1 MENLLSV
8 KIEKFKNID
17 LIELKL
23 PMEAGLYALTG
34 VNGIG
39 KSTIM
44 TVISKVIRKS
54 AFDVFQPQ
62 DYSADSKITISYNN
76 ISNVWM
82 RRGHSWRCNVKENI
96 SLKGF
101 YEGSIIHGMR
111 FSDANYDTLLKAEK
125 VKDFFLT
132 KADSFVADNLSYIIH
147 GNNDYYRDLKRI
159 KNRQLA
165 QMQEFKG
172 IPYFIDGKN
181 GKVNQFCMSTGENML
196 ISLLH
201 MLNVVIARNEKPD
214 KVRLILIDEIE
225 LALHPVAI
233 NRLVD
238 FLQKL
243 SKEYNLAIYFSSHSI
258 ELIRKILPSHIFHLQ
273 KEDGKISVVNPC
285 YPSYA
290 TRDIYQHSGYDHL
303 ILVED
308 VLAKYIIE
316 SIIDNESLYRSKL
329 INIMPVGGW
338 KNVLR
343 MQDELCRSNI
353 LGVGTKIISILDG
366 DVECDFHRDF
376 TTKGIYTNL
385 IVNFLPIQSLEKY
398 LYDKIILNC
407 DSEFCKEVGDRFFK
421 VKSLKQIVDTF
432 VKKGDNKAF
441 YNYLI
446 KNLNEQGIEEHIFVT
461 KICEMIYKKE
471 NMDKIISFLQNILK
485 D

>member
-1 MENLLSV
+1 MGDILNI
-8 KIEKFKNID
+8 KIEKLKNID
-17 LIELKL
+17 SIELNL

-62 DYSADSKITISYNN
+62 DYSIDSKITISYDG

-82 RRGHSWRCNVKENI
+82 RRGHSWNCNEKEKI
-96 SLKGF
+96 SLNGF

-125 VKDFFLT
+125 VKDSFLT
-132 KADSFVADNLSYIIH
+132 KADNFVIDNLSYIIH
-147 GNNDYYRDLKRI
+147 GNNDNYRNLKRI

-165 QMQEFKG
+165 QVQEFKG

-201 MLNVVIARNEKPD
+201 MLNVVIAIKGKLDN
-214 KVRLILIDEIE
+214 VRLILIDEIE

-243 SKEYNLAIYFSSHSI
+243 AKEYNLAIYFSSHSI
-258 ELIRKILPSHIFHLQ
+258 ELIRKISPSHIFHLQ
-273 KEDGKISVVNPC
+273 KEDGKIAVVNPC

-290 TRDIYQHSGYDHL
+290 TRDVYQHSGYDYL

-308 VLAKYIIE
+308 ILAKYIIE

-338 KNVLR
+338 ENVLR
-343 MQDELCRSNI
+343 MQDELCRSN
-353 LGVGTKIISILDG
+353 LAGVGTKIVSILDG
-366 DVECDFHRDF
+366 DVQNEFRQKF
-376 TTKGIYTNL
+376 SSKGIYKNMA
-385 IVNFLPIQSLEKY
+385 VNFLPIQSLEKY
-398 LYDKIILNC
+398 LHNKIIANRDL
-407 DSEFCKEVGDRFFK
+407 EFCKDVGDRFFK
-421 VKSLKQIVDTF
+421 VKSLSEIIDSFKRTN
-432 VKKGDNKAF
+432 DNKAF

-446 KNLNEQGIEEHIFVT
+446 INLNEQGIEEDVFVT
-461 KICEMIYKKE
+461 KICEMIYKRE
-471 NMDKIISFLQNILK
+471 NMEKIISFLHKILK
-485 D
+485 G

>member
-273 KEDGKISVVNPC
+273 KDDGKISVVNPC

-316 SIIDNESLYRSKL
+316 TLVS
-329 INIMPVGGW
+329 G
-338 KNVLR
+338 
-343 MQDELCRSNI
+343 
-353 LGVGTKIISILDG
+353 KIQ
-366 DVECDFHRDF
+366 
-376 TTKGIYTNL
+376 Y
-385 IVNFLPIQSLEKY
+385 
-398 LYDKIILNC
+398 
-407 DSEFCKEVGDRFFK
+407 
-421 VKSLKQIVDTF
+421 
-432 VKKGDNKAF
+432 
-441 YNYLI
+441 
-446 KNLNEQGIEEHIFVT
+446 
-461 KICEMIYKKE
+461 
-471 NMDKIISFLQNILK
+471 
-485 D
+485 